1 VQFASVRGQNA
12 LPNGAQE
19 LRTLEMDF
27 LLSLSDLGGG
37 GYYSMSEQFDRPTA
51 FARLHRAPFGN
62 GVCRTRAAAR

>member
-37 GYYSMSEQFDRPTA
+37 GYYSMSEQFDRPATLA
-51 FARLHRAPFGN
+51 ELRGTPVRS
-62 GVCRTRAAAR
+62 GVR